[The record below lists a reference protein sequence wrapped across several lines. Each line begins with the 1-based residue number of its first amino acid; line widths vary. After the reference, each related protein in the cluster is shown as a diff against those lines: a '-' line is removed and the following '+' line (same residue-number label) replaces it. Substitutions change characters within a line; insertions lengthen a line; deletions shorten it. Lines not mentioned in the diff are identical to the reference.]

1 MTDADIQRIAQ
12 DDRYRLL
19 VAKRTR
25 LTWALSLLM
34 LALYLGFL
42 LLVAFDKP
50 FMARPIGDGVL
61 SIGIVLGFA
70 VILSAIV
77 LTGVYVRR
85 STVAYDPLVEA
96 LRKDH
101 GA

>member
-1 MTDADIQRIAQ
+1 MTYADIQRIAQ

-19 VAKRTR
+19 IAKRTR